1 MKINTI
7 ALYNLGMCLIEDDPS
22 L

>member
-7 ALYNLGMCLIEDDPS
+7 ALYNLGMCLNEDDPS